1 MTRYMNR
8 YKTIAP
14 LLLAAALAGCD
25 YEKNAVQDITGAP
38 PVAGVRF
45 FNFGVGAPGVNF
57 YADNTK
63 MTAIS
68 STTGAESTT
77 GVTSGGVGA
86 GGFYS
91 SIAPGS
97 YTLSGKIAAAT
108 DKDLAISTAPAT
120 IVAGKYYSF
129 YISGIYNT
137 ATKNAEAFV
146 VEDNFPAQIDFTVAY
161 VRFVNAI
168 SNSAPMT
175 LFIKTATGPEIA
187 IGSTVAYKG
196 TSAFVAVPNGVYDLS
211 TRLAGSSANA
221 ITRGGASAVSFS
233 SGKVYTIG
241 SRGDMTVTSTTAA
254 TRPQLDFTANR

>member
-1 MTRYMNR
+1 MNRHMNR

-14 LLLAAALAGCD
+14 LLFAAALAGCD

-45 FNFGVGAPGVNF
+45 FNFGVSTPGVNF

-63 MTAIS
+63 MTAVIS
-68 STTGAESTT
+68 AT
-77 GVTSGGVGA
+77 GVEAVTGVNSGGVGA

-97 YTLSGKIAAAT
+97 YTLSAKIAAAT

-120 IVAGKYYSF
+120 IAAAKYYSF
-129 YISGIYNT
+129 YVSGIYNT
-137 ATKNAEAFV
+137 ATKSADAFV
-146 VEDNFPAQIDFTVAY
+146 VEDNFPAAFDFTVAY

-175 LFIKTATGPEIA
+175 LFVKTATGPEIA
-187 IGSTVAYKG
+187 IGSTVAYKAA
-196 TSAFVAVPNGVYDLS
+196 SAFVAVPNGVYDLN

-221 ITRGGASAVSFS
+221 ITRAGANAVSFS

-241 SRGDMTVTSTTAA
+241 SRGDITVTSSTAA